1 MGVQVG
7 NVTAR
12 KAIQISA
19 LDWVSATNPSAELV
33 SQKPTYVCA
42 NSADAGTSA
51 EFSDVAL
58 ALTCVGPAGARGTDL
73 TLYLV
78 QRRTPYKLASVHH
91 GGPMPQPLVDL
102 LWRDHPQAPQ
112 GGSRGPRARVSTTD
126 VVQAAIRL
134 ADADGLAA
142 VRIRD
147 LAASLGVSTMAIYTH
162 VNSRADLLVL
172 MVDAVH
178 ASMTRPVFGR
188 AGWRTR
194 VRRLA
199 DANLELLRTHPWLLD
214 VSDDRVVFGP
224 GTIAKYDHELH
235 AFDGMGLDDATRD
248 AALTFV
254 LDFVRASARALL
266 PAPNGVD
273 TVELW
278 RQWRDRLAEYVG
290 DAYPLARRVG
300 AGAAMTTAYDPR
312 RAYEFG
318 LNRVLAALADLSRTT
333 TSP

>member
-1 MGVQVG
+1 
-7 NVTAR
+7 
-12 KAIQISA
+12 
-19 LDWVSATNPSAELV
+19 
-33 SQKPTYVCA
+33 
-42 NSADAGTSA
+42 
-51 EFSDVAL
+51 
-58 ALTCVGPAGARGTDL
+58 
-73 TLYLV
+73 
-78 QRRTPYKLASVHH
+78 
-91 GGPMPQPLVDL
+91 MPQPLVDL
-102 LWRDHPQAPQ
+102 LWRDHPHAPR
-112 GGSRGPRARVSTTD
+112 GGSRGPRARVATGD

-178 ASMTRPVFGR
+178 ASMTRPTFGR

-199 DANLELLRTHPWLLD
+199 EANLALLRDHPWLLE

-235 AFDGMGLDDATRD
+235 AFDGMGLDDVTRD

-266 PAPNGVD
+266 PHPPAAD
-273 TVELW
+273 TAALW
-278 RQWRDRLAEYVG
+278 RQWQDRLAEYVG
-290 DAYPLARRVG
+290 DAYPLAQRVG
-300 AGAAMTTAYDPR
+300 AAAGAAMNAAHDPM

-318 LNRVLAALADLSRTT
+318 LERVLAALADLQS
-333 TSP
+333 TSATDQAPALTGPNAAPDGSAGTPSATR